1 MAINDKFKMVSFSST
16 KPQAL
21 LGLMTEEGE
30 EAWEHRA
37 VRSRVSKAGNLVPRG
52 WKHQAVS
59 LGWFCDHPSS
69 HLCWVPEGL
78 STGCSAPGSYLGPTE
93 GPLSSGSLGGRG
105 KGRGR
110 HGAWGLGTLWWGC
123 PVCPLGGPQAGSRL
137 WTPYL
142 LAFCQPISLEVS
154 HLASPGWGPTA
165 RPFLIHSLPSHVPR
179 KSGNRSRGLLQKKLL
194 ST

>member
-1 MAINDKFKMVSFSST
+1 MAINDKFKMVSFSFHQTPGS
-16 KPQAL
+16 PGPDDGGRRGG
-21 LGLMTEEGE
+21 LGTQ
-30 EAWEHRA
+30 
-37 VRSRVSKAGNLVPRG
+37 RSQISSFQGREFGSPWLETPSCFSRLIL
-52 WKHQAVS
+52 WPPFIPSS
-59 LGWFCDHPSS
+59 LGSR
-69 HLCWVPEGL
+69 G
-78 STGCSAPGSYLGPTE
+78 STGCSAPGSQLGPTE

-123 PVCPLGGPQAGSRL
+123 PACPLGGPQAGSRL

-194 ST
+194 PT